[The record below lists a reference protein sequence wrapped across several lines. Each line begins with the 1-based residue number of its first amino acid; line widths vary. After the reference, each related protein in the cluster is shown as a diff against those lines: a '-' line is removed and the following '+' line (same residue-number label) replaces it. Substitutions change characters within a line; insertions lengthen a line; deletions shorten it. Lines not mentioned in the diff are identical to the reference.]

1 MANGM
6 TYRSD
11 IDGLRAIAVLSVVI
25 FHAFPAVLP
34 GGFVG
39 VDIFFVISGYLI
51 SGIIIDGTAAG
62 GFSVLGFY
70 RRRINRLFPSLVVV
84 LSACL
89 AAGAAFFLSDEFI
102 QLGKHTVYGAAFSQ
116 NIALWQES
124 DYFDLSAIKK
134 PLLHLWTLAI
144 EEQFYIVYPL
154 LLLALV
160 RWTHRPLLGIILL
173 GLASFIVNV
182 AFIAEHPIAIFY
194 CSGSRAW
201 ELLAGGVLA
210 CLQRAPR
217 AVAFSDAWSSGWV
230 GNAVS
235 CTGLALIGI
244 AVLCLSP
251 GLTYPGWW
259 GALPVVGTVLM
270 IAAGPGAFL
279 NTRLLSRRVMVGI
292 GVISYPLYLW
302 HWPLL
307 SFRAILEP
315 DADSAIIRAILVLA
329 SVVLAILSYRLV
341 ECPLRRNTARW
352 VTPSLVATM
361 MGVALVGLLSAT
373 QVIHA
378 RFAKS
383 HFDLMVHRATGDWR
397 FPDKMKIATAGEVAY
412 VTAGGQGRMT
422 LFWGDSHAAQYGPRI
437 YQLVKDNPRDG
448 RGVMFFTKGGTPP
461 LPGVVMDADGLWC
474 DGNERKFRQLAD
486 EARVDTIVLAA
497 RWNMYFERSSGFSFV
512 QDGHAFS
519 LGTVEG
525 RERAFT
531 ALGDL
536 LAELKR
542 KGKTIYLVQDNPSAP
557 QLDPTYVYHRGILD
571 GGFSMRAEGVS
582 ADVIREHYG
591 PTRDGLAR
599 VAAKLGVQI
608 IDPLPVLVKDGRFP
622 SLSDQGEPIYKDE
635 NHFRATSV
643 RTFIRYLDVTVQD
656 VPR

>member
-1 MANGM
+1 
-6 TYRSD
+6 
-11 IDGLRAIAVLSVVI
+11 
-25 FHAFPAVLP
+25 
-34 GGFVG
+34 
-39 VDIFFVISGYLI
+39 
-51 SGIIIDGTAAG
+51 
-62 GFSVLGFY
+62 
-70 RRRINRLFPSLVVV
+70 
-84 LSACL
+84 
-89 AAGAAFFLSDEFI
+89 
-102 QLGKHTVYGAAFSQ
+102 
-116 NIALWQES
+116 
-124 DYFDLSAIKK
+124 
-134 PLLHLWTLAI
+134 
-144 EEQFYIVYPL
+144 
-154 LLLALV
+154 
-160 RWTHRPLLGIILL
+160 
-173 GLASFIVNV
+173 
-182 AFIAEHPIAIFY
+182 
-194 CSGSRAW
+194 
-201 ELLAGGVLA
+201 
-210 CLQRAPR
+210 
-217 AVAFSDAWSSGWV
+217 V